1 MPSTSTGLTGAT
13 RQQIE
18 YQAWLRRVTDPGRD
32 WSTPTGAVRGVEDL
46 AMESLRRVRR
56 GAVMNAAPAAQAPG
70 APGDDRGE
78 RRRHELHA
86 AAELSTRTLLLS
98 LTDRAG
104 RACAAI
110 FRNGVNRLMPATRHT
125 EDAAAGPGQYTSPVP
140 RP

>member
-32 WSTPTGAVRGVEDL
+32 WSTPTGAVRGVEEL

-56 GAVMNAAPAAQAPG
+56 GAVMFAAPAAPG
-70 APGDDRGE
+70 GDRGE

-86 AAELSTRTLLLS
+86 AAGLSTRTLLLS
-98 LTDRAG
+98 LADRAG

-110 FRNGVNRLMPATRHT
+110 FCNGVNRLMPATRHT
-125 EDAAAGPGQYTSPVP
+125 EDAAAGPGQTTSPVP